1 MSDSTIDQKD
11 LDERLRWKRLDAL
24 ADEGHLSCIDGRF
37 DDCVVGAPGGDIGEL
52 VKLLTA
58 VEETAG
64 VQLESEEIERCVRRL
79 VESRER
85 FYLHTDRAAV
95 DRLEEALEANDE
107 TREALER
114 AGSAEA
120 LLREPP
126 RSARAPLRDYLT
138 RPEFVGCGHLSTML
152 AHNDEYAARR
162 ELIEAA
168 MHGFFS
174 ALWVGRRGAHFVVLE
189 GEHSEEALVAMSADA
204 EVDETTEIPALCHA
218 EGGPSLFVDHPD
230 AQRFVRRQMLEAVAE
245 EVGAD
250 FDREAVLTRASE
262 LDAPFAKATMGH
274 LAPDLPVVEVG
285 F

>member
-1 MSDSTIDQKD
+1 MSESTIDKSD
-11 LDERLRWKRLDAL
+11 LEKRFRWTNLGTL
-24 ADEGHLSCIDGRF
+24 ADEGYLSCIDGRF
-37 DDCVVGAPGGDIGEL
+37 DDCIVGAPGGDIGEL
-52 VKLLTA
+52 VKVLTA

-64 VQLESEEIERCVRRL
+64 VRLESEEVERCVRRL

-114 AGSAEA
+114 AGSSEA
-120 LLREPP
+120 LLRNPP

-138 RPEFVGCGHLSTML
+138 RPEFVGCGHLATML

-189 GEHSEEALVAMSADA
+189 GVHTEEALVALSAEADVDDA
-204 EVDETTEIPALCHA
+204 TEIPAVCHA
-218 EGGPSLFVDHPD
+218 EDGPSLFVDHAD
-230 AQRFVRRQMLEAVAE
+230 AQRFVRRHMLEAIADE
-245 EVGAD
+245 LDAD
-250 FDREAVLTRASE
+250 FDREAVLARATE
-262 LDAPFAKATMGH
+262 FDAPFAEATMGH